1 MIASELNRTNR
12 MIESSI
18 GLNYEYFYNAENY
31 DTIKFGNIV
40 RELDKVY
47 VKVIENTG
55 GFKPGYEEG
64 KLFDPTNT
72 DVPNYY
78 LLETDLLNPLR
89 TELTNAIDVE
99 TDQLVKEELIRMRD
113 DIFGDQL
120 ANNTATEFRLRYLI
134 AKNRL
139 YLIN

>member
-1 MIASELNRTNR
+1 MIASELNRTNE

-40 RELDKVY
+40 RELDKIY
-47 VKVIENTG
+47 VKIIDSTG
-55 GFKPGYEEG
+55 GFKPGYAEV
-64 KLFDPTNT
+64 KLFDPTNKN
-72 DVPNYY
+72 VPNYY
-78 LLETDLLNPLR
+78 LLETDLLVPLR
-89 TELTNAIDVE
+89 AELTNSIDAE
-99 TDQLVKEELIRMRD
+99 TNQLVKDELIRMRD
-113 DIFGDQL
+113 DIFGNEL

-139 YLIN
+139 YLIH